1 MVARAHDA
9 WKAHDQICFFNGQNP
24 VVNLSLRDR
33 SAVLRFVEK
42 FCFPLVREYSIPTAL
57 VGTASL
63 LHVNSRHYLVSAAHV
78 LKILKA
84 NLNDIGVP
92 LGKRK
97 AIVYVLGSMSFAI
110 PDPPQD
116 KKFDI
121 GVALLDVP
129 HAVTKLKRSPWK
141 VLIPEHIGRTSPYT
155 DAFAFVGFP
164 ERLAHPTFGEV
175 RSGRLLAIS
184 PTYRRRSIH
193 ELNKRLPANALPIDE
208 KIDIVLEYPRA
219 FLKANGEQVG
229 AFDLE
234 L

>member
-1 MVARAHDA
+1 M
-9 WKAHDQICFFNGQNP
+9 
-24 VVNLSLRDR
+24 VNLSLRDR

-155 DAFAFVGFP
+155 DAFAFVGFRRDLRIP
-164 ERLAHPTFGEV
+164 LLV
-175 RSGRLLAIS
+175 RCDPVVFWRFH
-184 PTYRRRSIH
+184 R
-193 ELNKRLPANALPIDE
+193 PIDG
-208 KIDIVLEYPRA
+208 DRFTNSTNGFRQML
-219 FLKANGEQVG
+219 FLSTKR
-229 AFDLE
+229 
-234 L
+234 